1 MIFNSNEYSLG
12 NQGHEFTKVLDEH
25 EVAAILEYLK
35 TL

>member
-12 NQGHEFTKVLDEH
+12 NQGHEFTQALTDR
-25 EVAAILEYLK
+25 EVDAILEYLK